1 MTTTSSSVIC
11 IIALQTTVSYPV
23 TGPLVSPDFTPSVTW
38 LHCTVLVGGLP
49 LVAELCQ
56 SGKLAAYQVGCFVSQ
71 LLLAVTPHSLANVWP
86 FSQQSR
92 DCRLGLCAVSSPV
105 TWPQLGHMTRHLI
118 PCTTC
123 RDWCSGLYSG
133 SLASPS
139 CVLIGKWSSLRNDR
153 LKTHEGRYSV
163 SLDCSF
169 SLPVLLLAP
178 SCSFLLLLALSCSFL
193 LSVQCSA
200 PWVSSTGH

>member
-23 TGPLVSPDFTPSVTW
+23 TGPWCHLTSPLVSRDFTASVTW
-38 LHCTVLVGGLP
+38 LHCTVLVGGLS

-56 SGKLAAYQVGCFVSQ
+56 SGKLATYQVGCFVSQ

-92 DCRLGLCAVSSPV
+92 DCRLGLCAVSTPV
-105 TWPQLGHMTRHLI
+105 TWPHLGHMTRHLI

-139 CVLIGKWSSLRNDR
+139 CVLIGKWSSLGKDR

-169 SLPVLLLAP
+169 LLSVLLLAH
-178 SCSFLLLLALSCSFL
+178 SCSFL